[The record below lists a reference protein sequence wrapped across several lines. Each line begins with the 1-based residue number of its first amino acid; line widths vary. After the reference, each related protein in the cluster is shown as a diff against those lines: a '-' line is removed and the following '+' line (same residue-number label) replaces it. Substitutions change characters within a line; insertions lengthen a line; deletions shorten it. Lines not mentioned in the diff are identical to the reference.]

1 MMSANANCFS
11 GPHPEDVGQH
21 RDPLH
26 RQASPAVRVSAPEIT
41 TRPVPITNSTK
52 ENKVDDY
59 FDGFFSGPRK
69 ARRNRTP
76 SIQAHVS
83 RPYPLDH
90 KYFDGFFAGPRA
102 AR

>member
-1 MMSANANCFS
+1 VN
-11 GPHPEDVGQH
+11 H
-21 RDPLH
+21 DP
-26 RQASPAVRVSAPEIT
+26 
-41 TRPVPITNSTK
+41 NSTK
-52 ENKVDDY
+52 ENKMDDY

-83 RPYPLDH
+83 RSYPLDH

-102 AR
+102 AH